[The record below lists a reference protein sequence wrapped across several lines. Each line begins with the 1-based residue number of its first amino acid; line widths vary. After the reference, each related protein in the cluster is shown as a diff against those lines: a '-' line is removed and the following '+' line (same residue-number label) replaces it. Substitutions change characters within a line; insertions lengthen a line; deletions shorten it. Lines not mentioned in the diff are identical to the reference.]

1 MIESIAESIT
11 EIDSLI
17 ESGNLEGAEA
27 LLFATLDELTDDAY
41 VDCDN
46 EDYHSAVEKYRLII
60 SLMQRYYGDSI
71 DLNKIEQSIVEIQ
84 KLI

>member
-1 MIESIAESIT
+1 MIEAMSNIDNLLENDEFEEAES
-11 EIDSLI
+11 
-17 ESGNLEGAEA
+17 
-27 LLFATLDELTDDAY
+27 LLFATLDELADEAGR
-41 VDCDN
+41 DCDSGN
-46 EDYHSAVEKYRLII
+46 YHSAVEKYRNII